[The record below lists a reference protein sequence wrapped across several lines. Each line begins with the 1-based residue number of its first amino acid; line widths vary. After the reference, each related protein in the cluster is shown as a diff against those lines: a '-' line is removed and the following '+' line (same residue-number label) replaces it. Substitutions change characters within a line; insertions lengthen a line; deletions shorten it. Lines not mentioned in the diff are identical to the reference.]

1 MMPLCTRATRP
12 PLPSAPSTPSA
23 PSSAF
28 GPGLKCGCAL
38 RTAGTPC
45 VAQRVWAMPVP
56 EAMPSSAAWVCNSAT
71 RLVERA
77 RRSCPPWCTATPQL
91 S

>member
-12 PLPSAPSTPSA
+12 AAPLALVCA
-23 PSSAF
+23 
-28 GPGLKCGCAL
+28 GPWLKWGWAL
-38 RTAGTPC
+38 CTAGAPC

-56 EAMPSSAAWVCNSAT
+56 LAMCSAFTCSTSSAT
-71 RLVERA
+71 RAVLRA
-77 RRSCPPWCTATPQL
+77 RRSPSLCTATPQE